1 MYSLFIL
8 LLVGIEVPGSS
19 IGCYIDFEAEY
30 GTFTGTTMHR
40 SEASNRMTV
49 LLTFAETIEH
59 HFTTTSGCEV
69 TLGGLYYSND
79 GDTDNVTL
87 SIDGLIIGLIE
98 TIEEYGNGHLW
109 NVIRNSGSIGK
120 EISINSGKHSLLLLV
135 TSPDLNGVEI
145 DKTSLMFSCEN
156 DDDASAECPQS
167 VVQVNDAAPD
177 EKDSSTSL
185 TQTEINA
192 LLGTTLSG
200 VSVFIAL
207 VSAIAAIY
215 KYRKRHQMV
224 TFTAKQGSINENE
237 ETEGYVQF

>member
-1 MYSLFIL
+1 M
-8 LLVGIEVPGSS
+8 
-19 IGCYIDFEAEY
+19 
-30 GTFTGTTMHR
+30 
-40 SEASNRMTV
+40 
-49 LLTFAETIEH
+49 
-59 HFTTTSGCEV
+59 
-69 TLGGLYYSND
+69 
-79 GDTDNVTL
+79 
-87 SIDGLIIGLIE
+87 
-98 TIEEYGNGHLW
+98 
-109 NVIRNSGSIGK
+109 
-120 EISINSGKHSLLLLV
+120 LLLV
-135 TSPDLNGVEI
+135 TSPDLNVVEI

-156 DDDASAECPQS
+156 DDDDASAECPQS